1 MYLKRI
7 TLNGFKSFADRTAFE
22 FGPGITSIVG
32 PNGCG
37 KSNVLDAL
45 RWVLG
50 EQSARSLRGTRM
62 ADVIFSGS
70 RSRKPAV
77 CAEVELTFDNRSHF
91 LSSDQDEV
99 TVTRML
105 FASGDSEYRI
115 NGNPSRLKDIRDLFL
130 DTGVGV
136 DAYSVI
142 EQGRVDVLLQASPVE
157 RREIFEEAAGI
168 SRYKVRRT
176 EAQRK
181 LERTQNNLLRLN
193 DLVDELEKRLRS
205 VKLAAGKARNYQ
217 QLDTRLRELRS
228 SFALAEYHRFEQTR
242 LTHESAAEQLS
253 DQTHAKRAALA
264 ACDARS
270 SELQHEQQSVDES
283 LRAVE
288 CELLTLQSEASAL
301 AERVAQ
307 NERRFTD
314 LLALRE
320 RCVAHAAELGARAAE
335 VEERIALEH
344 DGLRELLAEIEGH
357 EHRLEE
363 LRGARGSAER
373 RAEAVRRALE
383 AERAAALDAIR
394 RCSQLHNE
402 LFNAAEEQRR
412 ARQQIERIELRR
424 GALAADRDDVL
435 RRREAAAQRQSAV
448 DAQRR
453 QCDDEL
459 AQLDAETA
467 SRAAEADTCRR
478 HITQQREGRSA
489 VLSRLE
495 LLSDMD
501 RRLEGVDQAAR
512 AVLAWREKPEAD
524 GSVIGLVADCLRID
538 DPRVQLLEPLLAT
551 FENHIVV
558 RDTHAFLAE
567 LRRRGELPGPV
578 AVLAL
583 DRLNA
588 DHAWIPYHDAPGFVA
603 HARDWVQCAS
613 EFAPLADHLLGGVVI
628 VDAVERALALGSNA
642 PESAVFVTSD
652 GAAVGGGGRLRFG
665 GGRATQG
672 LISRKAEIRTLQ
684 AELDELDARLHA
696 ALAEL
701 DRLEQTTDALR
712 VRRNELLATLNALQR
727 QDAEL
732 AAEIARLDDE
742 CDRLARERE
751 VLDADTLATERAA
764 AELAA
769 RTDQLQAESAAADA
783 EQQARE
789 DAIRVQVEE
798 VAELDATVSHLA
810 QELTEA
816 RVAVGRAAERR
827 TAVEQALGELRT
839 QVEGLLRGKIQAERE
854 ASDAFAQL
862 DHTQQESAAAR
873 SRQADVAT
881 ECEAHQATA
890 GALRETRQALRGAL
904 EAVGVQSRELQA
916 DAEELDERLHEH
928 RAELREIAVR
938 KETLAARAREDV
950 GFDLVELYGSY
961 EHADQDWDAIR
972 AEIDDLRGRIA
983 RLGHVNLDAIAE
995 LEELAPRYEHM
1006 VAQRSDLQSSIERLE
1021 ALIGELDQ
1029 ESQARFQ
1036 AAFVAIREYFQELY
1050 RKLFGGGKADILL
1063 EDPTKPL
1070 ECGIEIIARPPG
1082 KEPQSISLLS
1092 GGEKTMTAVALLLA
1106 VFRSRPSPFAILDEV
1121 DAALDES
1128 NIERFNSVVEEFL
1141 DQSQFIVITHSKR
1154 TMQHADVIY
1163 GITME
1168 EPGVSKRVSVRLD
1181 QRVKAPML
1189 A

>member
-1 MYLKRI
+1 MKRI
-7 TLNGFKSFADRTAFE
+7 TLNGFKSFADRTTFE

-70 RSRKPAV
+70 RSRRPAV

-99 TVTRML
+99 AVTRML

-115 NGNPSRLKDIRDLFL
+115 NGNSCRLKDIRDLFL

-217 QLDTRLRELRS
+217 QLDGRLRELRS
-228 SFALAEYHRFEQTR
+228 AFALAEYHQFEQSR
-242 LTHESAAEQLS
+242 HGHESAAELLS
-253 DQTHAKRAALA
+253 ERAHAKRVALA

-270 SELQHEQQSVDES
+270 SELQHEQQGVDEL
-283 LRAVE
+283 LRIVE
-288 CELLTLQSEASAL
+288 SELLALQSEASAL
-301 AERVAQ
+301 AERLAQ
-307 NERRFTD
+307 NERRITD

-320 RCVAHAAELGARAAE
+320 RRAAHAQELAARAAD
-335 VEERIALEH
+335 VEQRVGAEH
-344 DGLRELLAEIEGH
+344 DGLRDLLAEIETH
-357 EHRLEE
+357 ERRLEE
-363 LRGARGSAER
+363 LRVARSGTER
-373 RAEAVRRALE
+373 RAESVRRTLE
-383 AERAAALDAIR
+383 AERAAALDAVR
-394 RCSQLHNE
+394 RCSHIHNE
-402 LFNAAEEQRR
+402 LFHAAEAQRR
-412 ARQQIERIELRR
+412 ARQQFERIELRSGQIAENR
-424 GALAADRDDVL
+424 ADVL
-435 RRREAAAQRQSAV
+435 RRRAAAEDRRAAIGV
-448 DAQRR
+448 QRR
-453 QCDDEL
+453 ECDDEL
-459 AQLDAETA
+459 ARLDAETE
-467 SRAAEADTCRR
+467 SRAAEAATRR
-478 HITQQREGRSA
+478 QHITRQREERSA

-512 AVLAWREKPEAD
+512 AVLAWRATPQSD
-524 GSVIGLVADCLRID
+524 GSVVGLVADCVRID
-538 DPRVQLLEPLLAT
+538 NPRVQLLDPLLAT

-558 RDTHAFLAE
+558 RDTHVFLAE
-567 LRRRGELPGPV
+567 LRRRGDLPGPV

-583 DRLNA
+583 DRLSTA
-588 DHAWIPYHDAPGFVA
+588 HAWVRHHDAPGFVA
-603 HARDWVQCAS
+603 HARDWVSCAP

-628 VDAVERALALGSNA
+628 VDAVERALALGSHA
-642 PESAVFVTSD
+642 PDSAVFVTLD
-652 GAAVGGGGRLRFG
+652 GAAVGGDGRLRFG

-672 LISRKAEIRTLQ
+672 LISRKAEIRTLE
-684 AELDELDARLHA
+684 AELEALDARLHETLG
-696 ALAEL
+696 AL
-701 DRLEQTTDALR
+701 DQLEQTTDALR
-712 VRRNELLATLNALQR
+712 VRRNELLATLGALQR
-727 QDAEL
+727 QDAEC
-732 AAEIARLDDE
+732 AAEVARLDDE
-742 CDRLARERE
+742 ADRLARERD
-751 VLDADTLATERAA
+751 V
-764 AELAA
+764 LAA
-769 RTDQLQAESAAADA
+769 DALAAQRAMDELGARAEQLQAERAAADA

-798 VAELDATVSHLA
+798 LAEIDATVSHLA

-816 RVAVGRAAERR
+816 RVAVGRAGERR
-827 TAVEQALGELRT
+827 SAAEQALAELRA
-839 QVEGLLRGKIQAERE
+839 QAEELLRNKLQAERE
-854 ASDAFAQL
+854 AADALVQL
-862 DHTQQESAAAR
+862 ESTQTESASAR
-873 SRQADVAT
+873 ARQIDVAA
-881 ECEAHQATA
+881 ECDARQTAASAH
-890 GALRETRQALRGAL
+890 REQRQALRGAL

-916 DAEELDERLHEH
+916 DVEELDERLHEH

-938 KETLAARAREDV
+938 TETLATRTREDL
-950 GFDLVELYGSY
+950 GLDLVELYAAY

-1006 VAQRSDLQSSIERLE
+1006 VAQRADLQSSIERLE

-1029 ESQARFQ
+1029 ESQTRFQ

-1050 RKLFGGGKADILL
+1050 RKLFGGGKADIIL

-1092 GGEKTMTAVALLLA
+1092 GGEKTLTAVALLLA

-1168 EPGVSKRVSVRLD
+1168 EPGVSKRVSVRMD
-1181 QRVKAPML
+1181 QRVKAPVL